1 MFVHNCDINS
11 QKCKVSKIESMYTS
25 EKGRKE
31 ILSLYD
37 QKLEELNINYKYK
50 LIDTSFGVTNLIIT
64 GNTSKP
70 PIILVHGSNG
80 CAPIAL
86 ETYKGLENDFQIFAV
101 DVLAQPNK
109 SADTRLSMKNDD
121 YGKWMHE
128 IIDALKLKNVTL
140 AGFSFGGLI
149 ILKTLEYS
157 EKKITQVFLTAPAYI
172 VNGNPF
178 KALFKVFIPMKFYM
192 KTKKIKYVECFL
204 KEVFTKQ
211 DGFALQFLSKVF
223 LHFKMDFTPVPVVKT
238 SAAKFIKTP
247 LTIFAAKN
255 DLMFPGKKMIQ
266 RSREIFPSSLQTI
279 LLSES
284 KHVQNNF
291 DNKYIVEIIKNTQN

>member
-157 EKKITQVFLTAPAYI
+157 EKNITKVFLTAPAYI

-192 KTKKIKYVECFL
+192 KTKKTKYVECFL

-211 DGFALQFLSKVF
+211 DDFALQFLSKVF

>member
-157 EKKITQVFLTAPAYI
+157 EKNITKVFLTAPAYI

-204 KEVFTKQ
+204 KEVFTKK
-211 DGFALQFLSKVF
+211 DDFALQFLSKVF

-247 LTIFAAKN
+247 LTKFAAKN